1 MEILTIALALSILGS
16 VIAVATFVLNR
27 KDKAIKDT
35 KENNQELIK
44 YQLAELKEDVKSI
57 LVKLDRYDEDMEK
70 KITNAIK
77 LHEKV
82 YHNKEGK

>member
-1 MEILTIALALSILGS
+1 MELTIALSISIIS
-16 VIAVATFVLNR
+16 VVITVSNFVLNR

-57 LVKLDRYDEDMEK
+57 LAKLDKYDEDVEK
-70 KITNAIK
+70 KIGSAMDLHIK
-77 LHEKV
+77 MYHKGEK
-82 YHNKEGK
+82 